1 MELGAGNMLELP
13 TSWGHFRT
21 GTTLAV
27 LKEPALIH
35 FQESTSGVYG
45 VRQTD
50 QSTRVPTAQ
59 GKAEPSEEQAV
70 AWG

>member
-35 FQESTSGVYG
+35 FQESTSG
-45 VRQTD
+45 D
-50 QSTRVPTAQ
+50 IWDEAN
-59 GKAEPSEEQAV
+59 
-70 AWG
+70 

>member
-1 MELGAGNMLELP
+1 MCVWLAHHYHSGVMELGAGNMLELP

-35 FQESTSGVYG
+35 FQESTSG
-45 VRQTD
+45 D
-50 QSTRVPTAQ
+50 IWDEAN
-59 GKAEPSEEQAV
+59 
-70 AWG
+70 